1 MNYIS
6 LDYSDLTR
14 ILNHI
19 DDVWNMLLSIKC
31 ILQYLAIMWTIN
43 FILERIDDIKNIG
56 KK

>member
-19 DDVWNMLLSIKC
+19 DDIWSMLLSIKC